1 MAIHRSKI
9 SWLPGAATALAI
21 VSCYGT
27 ALLTGLLSML
37 GVSMVINEGAWAG
50 AISLFAGLAVAFI
63 GASGR
68 RQRIFGPT
76 VISTAGLAFI
86 LWAMYGAYSRIVEF
100 VGFALL
106 VTATLWDLRL
116 RRVRRYAECD
126 LPVKAAETSGS
137 SGTMSLRRHADTH
150 ADGRPV

>member
-1 MAIHRSKI
+1 MAIHRSRI
-9 SWLPGAATALAI
+9 SWLPGATTALAV

-27 ALLTGLLSML
+27 ALLTGILSML

-50 AISLFAGLAVAFI
+50 AISVFAGLAVAFI

-76 VISTAGLAFI
+76 VVGIVGLAPI
-86 LWAMYGAYSRIVEF
+86 LWAMYGGYSRIVEF
-100 VGFALL
+100 IGFALL
-106 VTATLWDLRL
+106 IIATLWDLRS
-116 RRVRRYAECD
+116 RRLRRYAESD
-126 LPVKAAETSGS
+126 APVKVPETARS

-150 ADGRPV
+150 ADRRPV